1 MRQTTVRDVMTTG
14 VLSVGPGA
22 AFTEVARVLSAG
34 AVRAAPVLDEEAGC
48 SVWSPRPTCSP
59 RRSGRS
65 PGGPPWWRHRPR
77 HIHRTGPQAKVGA
90 GTARE
95 LMSAPAVTVGPRT
108 TVARAARTMRE
119 HGLSWMP
126 VVGPDGRVVGVLGRS
141 DLLAVFL
148 RSDTEIRTE
157 VLDEVVGRML
167 FVDPTGI
174 SVEASDGVVTLS
186 GEIDTRTDAVL
197 AVRFAERMEGVVEV
211 VDRLRHRVDDRVASL
226 PIDPLY

>member
-1 MRQTTVRDVMTTG
+1 MTTG
-14 VLSVGPGA
+14 VLSVGPDA
-22 AFTEVARVLSAG
+22 AFTEVARALSTG
-34 AVRAAPVLDEEAGC
+34 AVRAVPVLDQEGRLLGVVSEADLLATAERAE
-48 SVWSPRPTCSP
+48 PRQD
-59 RRSGRS
+59 R
-65 PGGPPWWRHRPR
+65 PWWRYRPR
-77 HIHRTGPQAKVGA
+77 HTHRTGPQAKVGA

-148 RSDTEIRTE
+148 RSDAEIRTE
-157 VLDEVVGRML
+157 VVDEVLGRML
-167 FVDPTGI
+167 LVDPTGI

-186 GEIDTRTDAVL
+186 GEIDTRTDAIL
-197 AVRFAERMEGVVEV
+197 AVRFVERMEGVVEV
-211 VDRLRHRVDDRVASL
+211 VDRLRHRVDDRVATL

>member
-14 VLSVGPGA
+14 VLSVGPDA
-22 AFTEVARVLSAG
+22 AFTEVARVLSTG
-34 AVRAAPVLDEEAGC
+34 AVRAVPVLDQEGRLLGVVSEADLLATAE
-48 SVWSPRPTCSP
+48 PRQD
-59 RRSGRS
+59 R
-65 PGGPPWWRHRPR
+65 PWWRHRPR
-77 HIHRTGPQAKVGA
+77 HTHRTGPQAKVGA

-95 LMSAPAVTVGPRT
+95 LMSAPAVTVGPST

-119 HGLSWMP
+119 HGLTWMP

-148 RSDTEIRTE
+148 RSDAEIRTE
-157 VLDEVVGRML
+157 VVDEVLGRML
-167 FVDPTGI
+167 LVDPTGI

-186 GEIDTRTDAVL
+186 GEIDTRTDAIL
-197 AVRFAERMEGVVEV
+197 AVRFVERMEGVVEV
-211 VDRLRHRVDDRVASL
+211 VDRLRHRVDDRVATL